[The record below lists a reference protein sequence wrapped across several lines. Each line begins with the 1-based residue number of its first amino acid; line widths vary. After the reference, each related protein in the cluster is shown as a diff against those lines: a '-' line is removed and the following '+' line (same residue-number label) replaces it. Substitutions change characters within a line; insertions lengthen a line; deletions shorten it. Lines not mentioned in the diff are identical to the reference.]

1 MKTFLHTE
9 NLNSLKQFKDKEWE
23 CILTE
28 PNFSY
33 RHPHIQTESEFIDLF
48 NQSITLGYLPYIQ
61 VNGYIEESQLDDLK
75 SWLNHC
81 ISLKPKGFYFNDFAV
96 YNHLKEINYSGEIVY
111 SPETILT
118 NAMDIEVLLERVDRV
133 VLSKELTLEEI
144 TTLMNLF
151 PNKIEAFGLGYG
163 LMSFSKRP
171 LVRNYL
177 DEIKHNRVVLNQTNL
192 TIKESKRDQF
202 FPILEE
208 SQGTSIF
215 LDTVLFPKH
224 EQLLMKDASCFGL
237 HYDDCMLGE
246 SDFNTLI
253 HLLTDETVTLEDAQL
268 QSKVKLGQAYYYRK
282 TNMSKE
288 EGK

>member
-9 NLNSLKQFKDKEWE
+9 NLNILKQWSDKKWE

-33 RHPHIQTESEFIDLF
+33 RHPYIQTESEFIELYK
-48 NQSITLGYLPYIQ
+48 QSVSLGYHPYIQ
-61 VNGYIEESQLDDLK
+61 VNGYIEESQLNDLK
-75 SWLNHC
+75 NWLNKT
-81 ISLKPKGFYFNDFAV
+81 IELNPKGFYFNDFAV
-96 YNHLKEINYSGEIVY
+96 YNHLKSVNYSGEIIY

-118 NAMDIEVLLERVDRV
+118 NAMDIEVLLERTDRV

-144 TTLMNLF
+144 TQLMTLY

-177 DEIKHNRVVLNQTNL
+177 DEIGVQKEVLNHTDL
-192 TIKESKRDQF
+192 VIKEAKRDQF

-208 SQGTSIF
+208 NQGTSIF

-224 EQLLMKDASCFGL
+224 EQVLLKESGCFGY
-237 HYDDCMLGE
+237 HFDDCMLKE
-246 SDFNTLI
+246 DDFNSLI
-253 HLLTDETVTLEDAQL
+253 HLLTDETISLEEAHL
-268 QSKVKLGQAYYYRK
+268 QSKIKLGQAYYYRK

>member
-1 MKTFLHTE
+1 MKLFLHTE
-9 NLNSLKQFKDKEWE
+9 NLNVLKQWKDKKWE

-33 RHPHIQTESEFIDLF
+33 RHPHIQTESQFIEFY
-48 NQSITLGYLPYIQ
+48 NQAVELGYHPYIQ

-75 SWLNHC
+75 TWLNQC
-81 ISLKPKGFYFNDFAV
+81 IHLNPKGFYFNDFAV
-96 YNHLKEINYSGEIVY
+96 YNHLKSVNYSGEIIY
-111 SPETILT
+111 SPEAILT
-118 NAMDIEVLLERVDRV
+118 NAMDIEVLLERTDRV

-144 TTLMNLF
+144 TQLMTLY

-177 DEIKHNRVVLNQTNL
+177 DEIGVQKEVLNHTDL
-192 TIKESKRDQF
+192 VIKESKRDQF

-208 SQGTSIF
+208 YEGTSIF

-224 EQLLMKDASCFGL
+224 EQVLLKESGCFGY
-237 HYDDCMLGE
+237 HFDDCMLKE
-246 SDFNTLI
+246 DDFNSLV
-253 HLLTDETVTLEDAQL
+253 HLLTDETISLEEAQL
-268 QSKVKLGQAYYYRK
+268 QSMIKLGQAYYYRK

>member
-9 NLNSLKQFKDKEWE
+9 KLNVLKQWKDKKWE

-33 RHPHIQTESEFIDLF
+33 RHPHIQTESQFVEFY
-48 NQSITLGYLPYIQ
+48 NQVVELGYHPYIQ

-75 SWLNHC
+75 IWLNQC
-81 ISLKPKGFYFNDFAV
+81 ISLNPKGFYFNDFAV
-96 YNHLKEINYSGEIVY
+96 YNHLKEVNYSGEIIY

-118 NAMDIEVLLERVDRV
+118 NAMDIEVLLELVDRV
-133 VLSKELTLEEI
+133 VLSKELTLDEI
-144 TTLMNLF
+144 VQLMTLY

-177 DEIKHNRVVLNQTNL
+177 DEISVQKEVLNQTNL
-192 TIKESKRDQF
+192 TIKESKRDQY

-208 SQGTSIF
+208 NQGTSIF

-224 EQLLMKDASCFGL
+224 EQVQFKDAGCFGY
-237 HYDDCMLGE
+237 HYDDCMLRE
-246 SDFNTLI
+246 DDFNTLI
-253 HLLTDETVTLEDAQL
+253 YLLTDETVTLEEAQL

>member
-9 NLNSLKQFKDKEWE
+9 NLNILKQWSDKKWE

-33 RHPHIQTESEFIDLF
+33 RHPHIQTESEFIELYK
-48 NQSITLGYLPYIQ
+48 QSVELGYHPYIQ
-61 VNGYIEESQLDDLK
+61 VNGYIEESQLIDLK
-75 SWLNHC
+75 NWLNKT
-81 ISLKPKGFYFNDFAV
+81 IELNPKGFYFNDFAV
-96 YNHLKEINYSGEIVY
+96 FNHLKSVNYSGEIIY

-118 NAMDIEVLLERVDRV
+118 NAMDIEVLLERTDRV

-144 TTLMNLF
+144 TQLMTLY

-177 DEIKHNRVVLNQTNL
+177 DEIGVQKEVLNQTDL
-192 TIKESKRDQF
+192 VIKEAKRDQF

-208 SQGTSIF
+208 NQGTSIF

-224 EQLLMKDASCFGL
+224 EQVLLKESGCFGY
-237 HYDDCMLGE
+237 HFDDCMLKE
-246 SDFNTLI
+246 DDFNSLI
-253 HLLTDETVTLEDAQL
+253 HLLTDEKISLEEAHL
-268 QSKVKLGQAYYYRK
+268 QSKIKLGQAYYYRK

>member
-9 NLNSLKQFKDKEWE
+9 NLNVLKQWKDKNWE

-28 PNFSY
+28 PKFSY
-33 RHPHIQTESEFIDLF
+33 RHPHIQSETDFITF
-48 NQSITLGYLPYIQ
+48 YNQSVELGYHPYIQ

-75 SWLNHC
+75 TWLNQC
-81 ISLKPKGFYFNDFAV
+81 LLLNPKGFYFNDFAV
-96 YNHLKEINYSGEIVY
+96 FNHLKEVNYVGEIIY

-118 NAMDIEVLLERVDRV
+118 NAMDIEVLLEQVDRV

-144 TTLMNLF
+144 TQLMTLF

-177 DEIKHNRVVLNQTNL
+177 DEIGVKKDILNQTDL
-192 TIKESKRDQF
+192 VIKEAKRDQF

-208 SQGTSIF
+208 NQGTSIF

-224 EQLLMKDASCFGL
+224 EQVQLKDSMCFGY
-237 HYDDCMLGE
+237 HYDDCMLME
-246 SDFNTLI
+246 DDFNSLI
-253 HLLTDETVTLEDAQL
+253 TLLTDDTISLEEAHH

>member
-1 MKTFLHTE
+1 MKTFFHTE
-9 NLNSLKQFKDKEWE
+9 NINILKQFKDKEWE

-28 PNFSY
+28 PKFSY
-33 RHPHIQTESEFIDLF
+33 RHPHIQTETQFIELF
-48 NQSITLGYLPYIQ
+48 NQSKLLGYLPYIQ
-61 VNGYIEESQLDDLK
+61 VNGYIEELQLDDLK
-75 SWLNHC
+75 VWLKEC
-81 ISLKPKGFYFNDFAV
+81 IQLQPKGFYFNDFAV
-96 YNHLKEINYSGEIVY
+96 YNHLKALNYEGELIY

-118 NAMDIEVLLERVDRV
+118 NAMDIEVLLELVDRV

-177 DEIKHNRVVLNQTNL
+177 DEIKMERDVLNQTNL
-192 TIKESKRDQF
+192 VIKEYKRDQY

-208 SQGTSIF
+208 NQGTSIF

-224 EQLLMKDASCFGL
+224 EQLLMKDSSCFGL
-237 HYDDCMLGE
+237 HYDDCMLKE
-246 SDFNTLI
+246 DDFIQLVD
-253 HLLTDETVTLEDAQL
+253 LLTEDTVSFDDAQAQTSL
-268 QSKVKLGQAYYYRK
+268 RLGQAYYYRK

-288 EGK
+288 ESK

>member
-9 NLNSLKQFKDKEWE
+9 NLNILKQWSDKKWE

-33 RHPHIQTESEFIDLF
+33 RHPHIQTESQFIELYK
-48 NQSITLGYLPYIQ
+48 QSVSLGYHPYIQ
-61 VNGYIEESQLDDLK
+61 VNGYIEESQLNDLK
-75 SWLNHC
+75 NWLNKT
-81 ISLKPKGFYFNDFAV
+81 IELNPKGFYFNDFAV
-96 YNHLKEINYSGEIVY
+96 YNHLKSVNYSGEIIY

-118 NAMDIEVLLERVDRV
+118 NAMDIEVLLERTDRV

-144 TTLMNLF
+144 TQLMTLY

-177 DEIKHNRVVLNQTNL
+177 DEIGVQKEVLNQTDL
-192 TIKESKRDQF
+192 VIKEAKRDQF

-208 SQGTSIF
+208 NQGTSIF

-224 EQLLMKDASCFGL
+224 EQVLLKESGCFGY
-237 HYDDCMLGE
+237 HFDDCMLKE
-246 SDFNTLI
+246 DDFNSLI
-253 HLLTDETVTLEDAQL
+253 HLLTDETISLEEAHL
-268 QSKVKLGQAYYYRK
+268 QSKIKLGQAYYYRK

>member
-9 NLNSLKQFKDKEWE
+9 NLNVLKQWKDKKWE

-33 RHPHIQTESEFIDLF
+33 RHPHIQTESQFVEFY
-48 NQSITLGYLPYIQ
+48 NQVVELGYHPYIQ

-75 SWLNHC
+75 TWLNQC
-81 ISLKPKGFYFNDFAV
+81 IHLNPKGFYFNDFAV
-96 YNHLKEINYSGEIVY
+96 YNHLKSVNYSGEIIY

-118 NAMDIEVLLERVDRV
+118 NAMDIEVLLERTDRV

-144 TTLMNLF
+144 TQLMTLY

-177 DEIKHNRVVLNQTNL
+177 DEIGVQKEVLNHTDL
-192 TIKESKRDQF
+192 VIKESKRDQL

-208 SQGTSIF
+208 NEGTSIF

-224 EQLLMKDASCFGL
+224 EQVLLKESGCFGF
-237 HYDDCMLGE
+237 HYDDCMLKE
-246 SDFNTLI
+246 DDFNSLV
-253 HLLTDETVTLEDAQL
+253 HLLTDETISLEEAHL
-268 QSKVKLGQAYYYRK
+268 QSKIKLGQAYYYRK

>member
-9 NLNSLKQFKDKEWE
+9 NLNVLKQWKDKKWE

-33 RHPHIQTESEFIDLF
+33 RHPHIQTESEFIEF
-48 NQSITLGYLPYIQ
+48 YNQTVELGYHPYIQ
-61 VNGYIEESQLDDLK
+61 VNGYIEESQLNDLK
-75 SWLNHC
+75 NWLNKT
-81 ISLKPKGFYFNDFAV
+81 IELNPKGFYFNDFAV
-96 YNHLKEINYSGEIVY
+96 YNHLKSVNYSGEIIY

-144 TTLMNLF
+144 TQLMTLY

-177 DEIKHNRVVLNQTNL
+177 DEIGVRKEVLNHTGL
-192 TIKESKRDQF
+192 VIKESKRDQF

-208 SQGTSIF
+208 NQGTSIF

-224 EQLLMKDASCFGL
+224 EQVLLKESGCFGY
-237 HYDDCMLGE
+237 HYDDCMLME
-246 SDFNTLI
+246 DDFNSLI
-253 HLLTDETVTLEDAQL
+253 HLLTDETISLEEAHL
-268 QSKVKLGQAYYYRK
+268 QSKIKLGQAYYYRK

>member
-9 NLNSLKQFKDKEWE
+9 NINVLKQWKDKKWE

-33 RHPHIQTESEFIDLF
+33 RHPHIQTESEFIMF
-48 NQSITLGYLPYIQ
+48 YNQTVELGYHPYIQ
-61 VNGYIEESQLDDLK
+61 VNGYIEESQLNDLK
-75 SWLNHC
+75 NWLNKT
-81 ISLKPKGFYFNDFAV
+81 IELNPKGFYFNDFAV
-96 YNHLKEINYSGEIVY
+96 YNHLKSVNYSGEIIY

-144 TTLMNLF
+144 TQLMTLY

-177 DEIKHNRVVLNQTNL
+177 DEIGVQKEVLNQTDL
-192 TIKESKRDQF
+192 VIKEAKRDQF

-208 SQGTSIF
+208 NQGTSIF

-224 EQLLMKDASCFGL
+224 EQVLLKESGCFGY
-237 HYDDCMLGE
+237 HFDDCMLKE
-246 SDFNTLI
+246 DDFNSLV
-253 HLLTDETVTLEDAQL
+253 HLLTDETISLEEAHL
-268 QSKVKLGQAYYYRK
+268 QSKIKLGQAYYYRK

>member
-9 NLNSLKQFKDKEWE
+9 NLNILKQWSDKKWE

-33 RHPHIQTESEFIDLF
+33 RHPHIQTESQFIELYK
-48 NQSITLGYLPYIQ
+48 QSVELSYHPYIQ
-61 VNGYIEESQLDDLK
+61 VNGYIEESQLNDLK
-75 SWLNHC
+75 NWLNKT
-81 ISLKPKGFYFNDFAV
+81 IKLNPKGFYFNDFAV
-96 YNHLKEINYSGEIVY
+96 YNHLKSVNYSGEIIY

-118 NAMDIEVLLERVDRV
+118 NAMDIEVLLERTDRV

-144 TTLMNLF
+144 TQLMTLY

-177 DEIKHNRVVLNQTNL
+177 DEIGVQKEVLNQTDL
-192 TIKESKRDQF
+192 VIKEAKRDQF

-208 SQGTSIF
+208 NQGTSIF

-224 EQLLMKDASCFGL
+224 EQVLLKESGCFGY
-237 HYDDCMLGE
+237 HFDDCMLKE
-246 SDFNTLI
+246 DDFNSLI
-253 HLLTDETVTLEDAQL
+253 HLLTDETISLEEAHL
-268 QSKVKLGQAYYYRK
+268 QSEIKLGQAYYYRK

>member
-9 NLNSLKQFKDKEWE
+9 NLNVLKQWKDKKWE

-33 RHPHIQTESEFIDLF
+33 RHPHIQTESEFIMF
-48 NQSITLGYLPYIQ
+48 YNQTVELGYHPYIQ
-61 VNGYIEESQLDDLK
+61 VNGYIEESQLNDLK
-75 SWLNHC
+75 NWLNKT
-81 ISLKPKGFYFNDFAV
+81 IELNPKGFYFNDFAV
-96 YNHLKEINYSGEIVY
+96 YNHLKSVNYSGEIIY

-144 TTLMNLF
+144 TQLMTLY

-177 DEIKHNRVVLNQTNL
+177 DEIGVRKEVLNHTGL
-192 TIKESKRDQF
+192 VIKESKRDQF

-208 SQGTSIF
+208 NQGTSIF

-224 EQLLMKDASCFGL
+224 EQVLLKESGCFGY
-237 HYDDCMLGE
+237 HYDDCMLME
-246 SDFNTLI
+246 DDFNSLI
-253 HLLTDETVTLEDAQL
+253 HLLTDETISLEEAHL
-268 QSKVKLGQAYYYRK
+268 QSKIKLGQAYYYRK

>member
-9 NLNSLKQFKDKEWE
+9 KVNVLKQWKDKKWE

-28 PNFSY
+28 PKFSY
-33 RHPHIQTESEFIDLF
+33 RHPHIQTESEFIDLY
-48 NQSITLGYLPYIQ
+48 NQSKGLGYHPYIQ

-75 SWLNHC
+75 IWLNQC
-81 ISLKPKGFYFNDFAV
+81 ISLNPKGFYFNDFAV
-96 YNHLKEINYSGEIVY
+96 YNHLKEVNYSGEIIY

-118 NAMDIEVLLERVDRV
+118 NAMDIDVLLELVDRV
-133 VLSKELTLEEI
+133 VLSKELTLDEI
-144 TTLMNLF
+144 VQLMSLY

-177 DEIKHNRVVLNQTNL
+177 DEISVQKEVLNHTDL
-192 TIKESKRDQF
+192 VIKESKRDQF

-208 SQGTSIF
+208 NQGTSIF

-224 EQLLMKDASCFGL
+224 EQVQLKDSGCFGY
-237 HYDDCMLGE
+237 HYDDCMLKE
-246 SDFNTLI
+246 DDFNTLI
-253 HLLTDETVTLEDAQL
+253 HLLTDETVTLEEAQL
-268 QSKVKLGQAYYYRK
+268 QSNVKLGQAYYYRK

>member
-9 NLNSLKQFKDKEWE
+9 NLNILKQWSDKKWE

-33 RHPHIQTESEFIDLF
+33 RHPHIQTESQFIELYK
-48 NQSITLGYLPYIQ
+48 QSVELSYHPYIQ
-61 VNGYIEESQLDDLK
+61 VNGYIEESQLNDLK
-75 SWLNHC
+75 NWLNKT
-81 ISLKPKGFYFNDFAV
+81 IELNPKGFYFNDFAV
-96 YNHLKEINYSGEIVY
+96 YNHLKSVNYSGEIIY

-118 NAMDIEVLLERVDRV
+118 NAMDIEVLLERTDRV

-144 TTLMNLF
+144 TQLMTLY

-177 DEIKHNRVVLNQTNL
+177 DEIGVQKEVLNHTDL
-192 TIKESKRDQF
+192 VIKEAKRDQF

-208 SQGTSIF
+208 NQGTSIF

-224 EQLLMKDASCFGL
+224 EQVLLKESGCFGY
-237 HYDDCMLGE
+237 HFDDCMLKE
-246 SDFNTLI
+246 DDFNTLI
-253 HLLTDETVTLEDAQL
+253 HLLTDETISLEEAHL
-268 QSKVKLGQAYYYRK
+268 QSEIKLGQAYYYRK

>member
-9 NLNSLKQFKDKEWE
+9 NISVLKQWSDKKWE

-33 RHPHIQTESEFIDLF
+33 RHPHIQTESQFIELYK
-48 NQSITLGYLPYIQ
+48 QSVSLGYHPYIQ
-61 VNGYIEESQLDDLK
+61 VNGYIEESQLNDLK
-75 SWLNHC
+75 NWLNKT
-81 ISLKPKGFYFNDFAV
+81 IELNPKGFYFNDFAV
-96 YNHLKEINYSGEIVY
+96 YNHLKSVNYSGEIIY

-118 NAMDIEVLLERVDRV
+118 NAMDIEVLLERTDRV

-144 TTLMNLF
+144 TQLMTLY

-177 DEIKHNRVVLNQTNL
+177 DEIGVQKEVLNQTDL
-192 TIKESKRDQF
+192 VIKEAKRDQF

-208 SQGTSIF
+208 NQGTSIF

-224 EQLLMKDASCFGL
+224 EQVLLKESGCFGY
-237 HYDDCMLGE
+237 HFDDCMLKE
-246 SDFNTLI
+246 DDFNTLI
-253 HLLTDETVTLEDAQL
+253 HLLTDETISLEEAHL
-268 QSKVKLGQAYYYRK
+268 QSKIKLGQAYYYRK

>member
-9 NLNSLKQFKDKEWE
+9 NINVLKQWKDKKWE

-28 PNFSY
+28 PDFSY
-33 RHPHIQTESEFIDLF
+33 RHPHIQTESEFIMF
-48 NQSITLGYLPYIQ
+48 YNQTVELGYHPYIQ
-61 VNGYIEESQLDDLK
+61 VNGYIEESQLNDLK
-75 SWLNHC
+75 NWLNKT
-81 ISLKPKGFYFNDFAV
+81 IKLNPKGFYFNDFAV
-96 YNHLKEINYSGEIVY
+96 YNHLKSVNYSGEIIY

-144 TTLMNLF
+144 TQLMTLY

-177 DEIKHNRVVLNQTNL
+177 DEIGVRKEVLNHTDL
-192 TIKESKRDQF
+192 VIKEAKRDQF

-208 SQGTSIF
+208 NQGTSIF

-224 EQLLMKDASCFGL
+224 EQVLLKESGCFGL
-237 HYDDCMLGE
+237 HYDDCMLME
-246 SDFNTLI
+246 DDINSLI
-253 HLLTDETVTLEDAQL
+253 HLLTDKTISLEEAHL
-268 QSKVKLGQAYYYRK
+268 QSKIKLGQAYYYRK

>member
-9 NLNSLKQFKDKEWE
+9 NLNVLKQWKDKKWE

-33 RHPHIQTESEFIDLF
+33 RHPHIQTESEFIEF
-48 NQSITLGYLPYIQ
+48 YNQTVELGYHPYIQ
-61 VNGYIEESQLDDLK
+61 VNGYIEESQLNDLK
-75 SWLNHC
+75 NWLNKT
-81 ISLKPKGFYFNDFAV
+81 IELNPKGFYFNDFAV
-96 YNHLKEINYSGEIVY
+96 YNHLKSVNYSGEIIY

-144 TTLMNLF
+144 TQLMTLF
-151 PNKIEAFGLGYG
+151 PNRIEAFGLGYG

-177 DEIKHNRVVLNQTNL
+177 DEIGVEKEVLNHTDL
-192 TIKESKRDQF
+192 VIKEAKRDQF

-208 SQGTSIF
+208 NQGTSIF

-224 EQLLMKDASCFGL
+224 EQVLLKESGCFGL
-237 HYDDCMLGE
+237 HYDDCMLME
-246 SDFNTLI
+246 DDFNSLI
-253 HLLTDETVTLEDAQL
+253 HLLTDKTISLEEAHL
-268 QSKVKLGQAYYYRK
+268 QSKIKLGQAYYYRK

>member
-9 NLNSLKQFKDKEWE
+9 NLNVLKQWKDKKWE

-33 RHPHIQTESEFIDLF
+33 RHPHIQTESQFVEFY
-48 NQSITLGYLPYIQ
+48 NQVVELGYHPYIQ
-61 VNGYIEESQLDDLK
+61 VNGYIEESQLDGLK
-75 SWLNHC
+75 NWLNKT
-81 ISLKPKGFYFNDFAV
+81 IELNPKGFYFNDFAV
-96 YNHLKEINYSGEIVY
+96 FNHLKEVKYAGEIIY

-118 NAMDIEVLLERVDRV
+118 NAMDIEVLLERTDRV

-144 TTLMNLF
+144 TQLMTLY

-177 DEIKHNRVVLNQTNL
+177 DEIGVQKEVLNHTDL
-192 TIKESKRDQF
+192 VIKESKRDQF

-208 SQGTSIF
+208 NEGTSIF

-224 EQLLMKDASCFGL
+224 EQVLLKESGCFGY
-237 HYDDCMLGE
+237 HFDDCMLKE
-246 SDFNTLI
+246 DDFNSLV
-253 HLLTDETVTLEDAQL
+253 HLLTDETISLEEAHL
-268 QSKVKLGQAYYYRK
+268 QSKIKLGQAYYYRK

>member
-9 NLNSLKQFKDKEWE
+9 NLNILKQWSDKKWE

-33 RHPHIQTESEFIDLF
+33 RHPHIQTESEFIEF
-48 NQSITLGYLPYIQ
+48 YSQAVELGYHPYIQ
-61 VNGYIEESQLDDLK
+61 VNGYIEESQLNDLK
-75 SWLNHC
+75 TWLNQY
-81 ISLKPKGFYFNDFAV
+81 INLNPKGFYFNDFAV
-96 YNHLKEINYSGEIVY
+96 YNHLKSVNYPGEIIY

-118 NAMDIEVLLERVDRV
+118 NAMDIEVLLERTDRV

-144 TTLMNLF
+144 TQLMTLY

-177 DEIKHNRVVLNQTNL
+177 DEIGVQKEVLNQTDL
-192 TIKESKRDQF
+192 VIKEAKRDQF

-208 SQGTSIF
+208 NQGTSIF

-224 EQLLMKDASCFGL
+224 EQVLLKESGCFGY
-237 HYDDCMLGE
+237 HFDDCMLKE
-246 SDFNTLI
+246 DDFNSLV
-253 HLLTDETVTLEDAQL
+253 HLLTDETISLEEAHL
-268 QSKVKLGQAYYYRK
+268 QSKIKLGQAYYYRK

>member
-9 NLNSLKQFKDKEWE
+9 NLNILKQWSDKKWE

-33 RHPHIQTESEFIDLF
+33 RHPHIQTESQFIELYK
-48 NQSITLGYLPYIQ
+48 QSVELSYHPYIQ
-61 VNGYIEESQLDDLK
+61 VNGYIEESQLNDLK
-75 SWLNHC
+75 NWLNKT
-81 ISLKPKGFYFNDFAV
+81 IELNPKGFYFNDFAV
-96 YNHLKEINYSGEIVY
+96 YNHLKSVNYSGEIIY

-118 NAMDIEVLLERVDRV
+118 NAMDIEVLLERTDRV

-144 TTLMNLF
+144 TQLMTLY

-177 DEIKHNRVVLNQTNL
+177 DEIGVQKEVLNQTDL
-192 TIKESKRDQF
+192 VIKEAKRDQF

-208 SQGTSIF
+208 NQGTSIF

-224 EQLLMKDASCFGL
+224 EQVLLKESGCFGY
-237 HYDDCMLGE
+237 HFDDCMLKE
-246 SDFNTLI
+246 DDFNSLI
-253 HLLTDETVTLEDAQL
+253 HLLTDETISLEEAHL
-268 QSKVKLGQAYYYRK
+268 QSEIKLGQAYYYRK